1 MKIPPL
7 HPPKTNATKGFSLVE
22 LLVSVV
28 ILSIG
33 VLGTVALQAR
43 ALNDNQDAY
52 LRTQA
57 IFLAYD
63 MGDRINANPK
73 GWVTVPSATNNS
85 CTASN
90 ANCSV
95 GNMAAFDYWNWQND
109 VTAKLT
115 GGTGTVVLNGT
126 LCSGTATAAG
136 MRIMVT
142 WTRVNTNAALG
153 PGCYSLDIVP
163 RT

>member
-7 HPPKTNATKGFSLVE
+7 RPPKTNTIKGFSLVE

-28 ILSIG
+28 ILSVG
-33 VLGTVALQAR
+33 VLGTLALQAR

-73 GWVTVPSATNNS
+73 GWTAVPTAANNN

-90 ANCSV
+90 ANCTV
-95 GNMAAFDYWNWQND
+95 AQMAQYDYWNWQND

-115 GGTGTVVLNGT
+115 GGTGTVVLKGT
-126 LCSGTATAAG
+126 LCSQTVASG
-136 MRIMVT
+136 MAIIVT
-142 WTRVNTNAALG
+142 WSRVNTNAALG